1 MFLGEIYQGYR
12 RDVQYHNDIHGVDVL
27 QMMYVFI
34 TKGNLAELSKLTEL
48 DLLSIITSSVC
59 HDFGHDGMNN
69 AYHVNA
75 LSDRAIRYNDV
86 SVQENYHV
94 AESFAI
100 LRQDKNNFLEALNN
114 DEIKMFRKR
123 MVGMILATDMAR
135 HVTDLGSFKS
145 LLESR

>member
-1 MFLGEIYQGYR
+1 M
-12 RDVQYHNDIHGVDVL
+12 
-27 QMMYVFI
+27 
-34 TKGNLAELSKLTEL
+34 
-48 DLLSIITSSVC
+48 C

-75 LSDRAIRYNDV
+75 MSDRAIRYNDIA
-86 SVQENYHV
+86 VQENYHV

-100 LRQDKNNFLEALNN
+100 LKQKEYNFVEALNN
-114 DEIKMFRKR
+114 DEFKTFRKR

-145 LLESR
+145 IMETREIKAGKNIDKVIDYSSTAKEFDSKQQLIEICLHAADVST